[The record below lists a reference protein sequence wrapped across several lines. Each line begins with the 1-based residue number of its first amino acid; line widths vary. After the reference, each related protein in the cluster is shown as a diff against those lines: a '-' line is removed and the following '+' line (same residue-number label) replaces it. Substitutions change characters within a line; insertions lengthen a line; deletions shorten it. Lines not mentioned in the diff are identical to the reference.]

1 MVWLSPLFRG
11 SFALFGMEE
20 LPMTRT
26 FVILLI
32 VSALL
37 FIGFYFVITLYN
49 RFVGGFV
56 PVGVMFPPGLTL
68 YEMLAIRLQA

>member
-1 MVWLSPLFRG
+1 
-11 SFALFGMEE
+11 
-20 LPMTRT
+20 MTRT

-37 FIGFYFVITLYN
+37 FIGFYFAITLYN

-56 PVGVMFPPGLTL
+56 SAGIEFQTAVTL
-68 YEMLAIRLQA
+68 SEMLSSHFQP

>member
-1 MVWLSPLFRG
+1 
-11 SFALFGMEE
+11 
-20 LPMTRT
+20 MTRT

>member
-1 MVWLSPLFRG
+1 
-11 SFALFGMEE
+11 
-20 LPMTRT
+20 MTRT

-37 FIGFYFVITLYN
+37 FIGFYFAITLYN

-56 PVGVMFPPGLTL
+56 SAGIEFQTGAIL
-68 YEMLAIRLQA
+68 YEMLSSHFQP

>member
-1 MVWLSPLFRG
+1 
-11 SFALFGMEE
+11 
-20 LPMTRT
+20 MTRT

-37 FIGFYFVITLYN
+37 FIGFYFAITLYN

-56 PVGVMFPPGLTL
+56 SAGLEFQTAAIL
-68 YEMLAIRLQA
+68 YEMLSSSFQS

>member
-1 MVWLSPLFRG
+1 
-11 SFALFGMEE
+11 
-20 LPMTRT
+20 MTRT

-49 RFVGGFV
+49 RFVGGLV
-56 PVGVMFPPGLTL
+56 LGGIESPTTALL
-68 YEMLAIRLQA
+68 YEMLSFSYRV

>member
-1 MVWLSPLFRG
+1 
-11 SFALFGMEE
+11 MEE
-20 LPMTRT
+20 LQMTRT

-49 RFVGGFV
+49 RFVGGV
-56 PVGVMFPPGLTL
+56 VLAGIEFPTAAIL
-68 YEMLAIRLQA
+68 YEMLSSPFQA